1 MKLSSW
7 KTIVM
12 VILVSLGGFLLFML
26 LKWSWWLSLII
37 AIVIIIFGLGY
48 DFLHQA
54 SQKAINQ
61 QNLTRILMDTF
72 AMIKVLIMQGMSPY
86 QSLQTVLPYV
96 PQILAEKIHLLTIDI
111 DQDASIQ
118 PYLTFS
124 QSFHSLMIEQLLFAF
139 YQLETQGGGPE
150 SLQQFQYLFDQ
161 ADQHHMQ
168 SIVQRLHDRMQS
180 ANGQTMIAT
189 GLIAF
194 SLLIGVMQL
203 IARVIYG
210 L

>member
-54 SQKAINQ
+54 SQKAITQ

>member
-1 MKLSSW
+1 MKSNVW
-7 KTIVM
+7 KTMGVLSGLSAGTF
-12 VILVSLGGFLLFML
+12 VLLIWFDI
-26 LKWSWWLSLII
+26 SWWLSLLI
-37 AIVIIIFGLGY
+37 AIAIFSFGHGY
-48 DFLHQA
+48 DVLHQA
-54 SQKAINQ
+54 SQKATRQ
-61 QNLTRILMDTF
+61 QHLTRMLMDTF

-86 QSLQTVLPYV
+86 QALQTVLPYV
-96 PQILAEKIHLLTIDI
+96 PQVLAEKIHLLTIDI

-161 ADQHHMQ
+161 ADQHHNQ
-168 SIVQRLHDRMQS
+168 SLVQQLHDRLQS

-194 SLLIGVMQL
+194 SLLVGVMQL
-203 IARVIYG
+203 IAGVIYG